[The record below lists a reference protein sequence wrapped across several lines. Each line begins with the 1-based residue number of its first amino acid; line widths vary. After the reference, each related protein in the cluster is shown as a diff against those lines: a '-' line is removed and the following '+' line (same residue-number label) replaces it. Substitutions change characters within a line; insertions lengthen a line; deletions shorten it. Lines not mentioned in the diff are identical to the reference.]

1 MMNELSV
8 LVGGQAGDGIRQ
20 AGVIISK
27 LLNSFGYRIFMYYDY
42 PSLIRGGHNFSIV
55 RASKEKIQASRDYV
69 NIILALN
76 QETVDKHRK
85 KLTKDGFI
93 IFDSDTAKAE
103 GIGVPAT
110 KIIKEIKGLPIM
122 RGMTLIGALARTI
135 GMDEKYLE
143 NVIKRSVP
151 AKIELNIKAAK
162 EGYVRSQNILKL
174 ERLDQ
179 KPMPLLFG
187 NEALALGAVKAGLD
201 IYIAYPMTP
210 SSSILHYLAAHA
222 RDFKIAVVHPENEI
236 AVITMA
242 IGAAYS
248 GARAM
253 VGTSGG
259 GFALMTESLSLAAMS
274 ETPIVIVVSQRP
286 GPSTGVPTYTMQG
299 DLHFILN
306 AGHGE
311 FIRFVVAPGDAEE
324 AFYYT
329 AEALNIAWKYQIPSL
344 VLLDKHLSESLYS
357 FDEEI
362 VGKVKVEDPL
372 LWDGKG
378 EYKRYLI
385 TESGISPLAFPGIHN
400 AIIKAT
406 SYEHDEY
413 GITTEE
419 SERIKEMTE
428 KRLRKY
434 NLLKKEVEKMES
446 IKVFDRG
453 SQEAVITWGST
464 KGVCE
469 EVTGNLGI
477 TLVQPIVLEPL
488 PKKIRTV
495 LKDVKKRIIVEVNAT
510 GQLRRL
516 LENNG
521 IKIHHTILKYDGRP
535 FEVEE
540 LEEKIKGVL

>member
-69 NIILALN
+69 DIILALN
-76 QETVDKHRK
+76 QETIDKHRR

-385 TESGISPLAFPGIHN
+385 TESGISPLAFPGTHN

-413 GITTEE
+413 GITIEE

-434 NLLKKEVEKMES
+434 NLLKEEAEKMES
-446 IKVFDRG
+446 VKVFDRG